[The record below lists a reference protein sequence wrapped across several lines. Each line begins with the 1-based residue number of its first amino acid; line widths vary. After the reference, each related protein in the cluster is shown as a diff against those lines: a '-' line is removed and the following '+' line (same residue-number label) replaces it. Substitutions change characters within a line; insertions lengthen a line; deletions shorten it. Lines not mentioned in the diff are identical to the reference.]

1 MDWLCR
7 FLRLAP
13 LLEPAYVVTFA
24 SLRACVC
31 VCECV
36 SALPSRSEGLATS
49 DRLRAAQTDGGR
61 RSEKG
66 LVKLPGFEQ
75 QPPSS
80 TRYIVASH
88 THTHRLLI
96 WKKKNTK
103 QTFIFSSTDLK
114 IRH

>member
-1 MDWLCR
+1 M
-7 FLRLAP
+7 
-13 LLEPAYVVTFA
+13 
-24 SLRACVC
+24 
-31 VCECV
+31 
-36 SALPSRSEGLATS
+36 PSRSEGLATS

-88 THTHRLLI
+88 THTHTQVANME
-96 WKKKNTK
+96 KEKKNTK